1 MSQQINLFQE
11 GLLAPKQRFSAE
23 VMAGTVLAGAVL
35 IVAMSLWTLSTL
47 GTLKKEAVAAR
58 AVQAQEQA
66 RLNAALAAY
75 PSGERESAALQ
86 QQLVQAEATLQT
98 RRALLDELERGRLDG
113 ENSRSA
119 LLQRVALTVP
129 ASAWLTDIQIE
140 DDRLELSG
148 RTLRPED
155 LRPWLARLATQP
167 ITAGQPLTDVRIERG
182 AAPGSATA
190 PAGAPE
196 SWGFTMVSSTGTGPC
211 HCNGDVA
218 RRGSGAM
225 KPLWKQ
231 HWRRIEALSLR
242 ERLMIVV
249 SVVFVMGAIADTLVL
264 APAKAQQNALRA
276 EAATQARELDALR
289 QKLNSA
295 ARDAGSDGPR
305 DSLQQRLARSI
316 DETKNV
322 DRQIGERLGD
332 AGRPAR
338 LPELVDQV
346 LRRND
351 RLTLTRLITV
361 AERPG
366 EKSAAKGKETP
377 GGGFAAVASRR
388 SGCQRKLPRHSAV
401 PRRSRAR
408 PA

>member
-47 GTLKKEAVAAR
+47 GTLKKEAAAAR

-75 PSGERESAALQ
+75 PSGERESAALE

-98 RRALLDELERGRLDG
+98 RRALLDELQRGRLDG

-182 AAPGSATA
+182 AAPGAATA

-196 SWGFTMVSSTGTGPC
+196 SWGFTMVSSTGLGRATATAMSPGTG
-211 HCNGDVA
+211 
-218 RRGSGAM
+218 
-225 KPLWKQ
+225 
-231 HWRRIEALSLR
+231 
-242 ERLMIVV
+242 
-249 SVVFVMGAIADTLVL
+249 
-264 APAKAQQNALRA
+264 
-276 EAATQARELDALR
+276 
-289 QKLNSA
+289 
-295 ARDAGSDGPR
+295 
-305 DSLQQRLARSI
+305 
-316 DETKNV
+316 
-322 DRQIGERLGD
+322 
-332 AGRPAR
+332 
-338 LPELVDQV
+338 
-346 LRRND
+346 
-351 RLTLTRLITV
+351 
-361 AERPG
+361 
-366 EKSAAKGKETP
+366 
-377 GGGFAAVASRR
+377 AVR
-388 SGCQRKLPRHSAV
+388 
-401 PRRSRAR
+401 
-408 PA
+408 